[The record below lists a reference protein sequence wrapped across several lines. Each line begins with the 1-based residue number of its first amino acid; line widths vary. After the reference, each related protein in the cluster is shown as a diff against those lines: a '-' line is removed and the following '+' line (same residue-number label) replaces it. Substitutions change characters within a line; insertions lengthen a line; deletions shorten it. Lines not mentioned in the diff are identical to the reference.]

1 MAIAKL
7 KTWLETTG
15 LDPDGRLPPER
26 ELADTIGVSRAELR
40 KSLAILET
48 EGLIWRH
55 VGKGTFLVGG
65 MRHEKPDI
73 SALAHRTSPPEAMQV
88 RMIIEPEV
96 AALAARQA
104 TGAQIQRLRLLCVQM
119 RRTPA
124 WPDYQQLDAEF
135 HAALAQAAGNS
146 LLAELHAIVNDVRRS
161 VVWGGLA
168 KHTLGPPADYHSFAE
183 HEEIVACIERRD
195 RQAAA
200 QAMRRHLTATS
211 QDLMGD
217 HP

>member
-1 MAIAKL
+1 MAIARL
-7 KTWLETTG
+7 KAWIETAERA
-15 LDPDGRLPPER
+15 PDGRLPAER
-26 ELADTIGVSRAELR
+26 DLAGTLGLSRAELR
-40 KSLAILET
+40 KALARLES

-55 VGKGTFLVGG
+55 VGKGTFLTGG
-65 MRHEKPDI
+65 PRHEAPDL
-73 SALAHRTSPPEAMQV
+73 SSLAHRTSPPEAMQV

-104 TGAQIQRLRLLCVQM
+104 TGAQIARLRQLCVQM

-124 WPDYQQLDAEF
+124 WPDYQQLDADF
-135 HAALAQAAGNS
+135 HAALAEAAGNG
-146 LLAELHAIVNDVRRS
+146 LLAELHGMVNDVRRS

-168 KHTLGPPADYHSFAE
+168 KRTLGPPADYHSFAE
-183 HEEIVACIERRD
+183 HEAIVACIEDRD

-200 QAMRRHLTATS
+200 EAMRRHLTATS